1 MHTDEYE
8 ISLTRELN
16 HCLSVVEKTR
26 VNLEKRQ
33 RKYGMKFEEAV
44 GAAGENRLQITA
56 EELAQW
62 QDDEEALPQW
72 EQRLQEYREALSAMR
87 ISAS

>member
-26 VNLEKRQ
+26 VNLEKRE
-33 RKYGMKFEEAV
+33 RKYGMTLEKAV
-44 GAAGENRLQITA
+44 GAAGENRLRITA
-56 EELAQW
+56 KELAQW

-72 EQRLQEYREALSAMR
+72 EQRLHEYREALSAMR